1 MKNISLYLLA
11 IPLIFASCSRDP
23 FADFTIS
30 DSWVGVGE
38 SVYLTN
44 RSVDADA
51 FEWNFGDG
59 YLSSSFNTS
68 HYYSAPGEYV
78 VQLKAIN
85 HGEVDITQ
93 MTISVGASLDI
104 TVEEYL
110 DPFYLV
116 TDISVILYSTVSD
129 WENQT
134 NPVIEGFTNSN
145 GVVRFEHLYNQRY
158 YVDVWGPNHDNYQ
171 LAAEDVLWIETP
183 VLLGGGLNT
192 FTAVVDYYPPTKKS
206 TLSRQDTKVLRK
218 MEVIDHEPRIKPEN
232 R

>member
-11 IPLIFASCSRDP
+11 IPLLLASCSRDP
-23 FADFTIS
+23 FADFTVS

-44 RSVDADA
+44 RSVDAES

-59 YLSSSFNTS
+59 YLSSSFNSS
-68 HYYSAPGEYV
+68 HYYSHPGEYV
-78 VQLKAIN
+78 IQLKAIN
-85 HGEVDITQ
+85 HGVIDIAE
-93 MTISVGASLDI
+93 MTVSVGASLDI

-110 DPFYLV
+110 APYYLV
-116 TDISVILYSTVSD
+116 TDISVILYSTVTD

-134 NPVIEGFTNSN
+134 NPVIEGYTNSN
-145 GVVRFEHLYNQRY
+145 GVVHFDHLYNQRY

-171 LAAEDVLWIETP
+171 LAAEDVGWIETP
-183 VLLGGGLNT
+183 VLLGGGINT
-192 FTAVVDYYPPTKKS
+192 FTAVVDYYGTGKKS
-206 TLSRQDTKVLRK
+206 TLSRQDTKALRK
-218 MEVIDHEPRIKPEN
+218 TEAAEHDMRVKPES